1 MLLSSSSMIQANSM
15 GKVYWVCALHN
26 MATLCFGK
34 MVIIPWI
41 VSSQFYCLCSKHV
54 AEMMLERRVL
64 QIAIHNKIKACP
76 SQKLNFWL
84 FAKINVIWIFF
95 KRGCWKEYF
104 GFEFRALNT
113 LLSAAIKSV
122 FSHSLVLL
130 ITFPVTAV
138 SRRLLYQQGLYR
150 DCLNSTIS

>member
-1 MLLSSSSMIQANSM
+1 MPQSEDKLLTFC
-15 GKVYWVCALHN
+15 KDKC
-26 MATLCFGK
+26 
-34 MVIIPWI
+34 
-41 VSSQFYCLCSKHV
+41 CL
-54 AEMMLERRVL
+54 
-64 QIAIHNKIKACP
+64 N
-76 SQKLNFWL
+76 
-84 FAKINVIWIFF
+84 FF